1 MTILHQKY
9 TTDKDNPYVIY
20 RAEVTEFP
28 YHWHDEIE
36 IIYILR
42 GSINFVIETQ
52 TYNIKEGDIL
62 FIKSGEIHRC
72 YGGVNCEQIIIEF
85 GHYLDNEILKT
96 QTLIHPGT
104 PGLLSNNLHSEIEE
118 LILQICNEYENK
130 RQAWNFMIKSAL
142 YKIVGLLDREYI
154 KDVKIDLNKN
164 VISGYYN
171 EILHD
176 VFEYIEANY
185 KSDVTIEEI
194 SRVANFSKH
203 YFNKFFKKATN
214 KTFARYIN
222 DVRIE
227 KAQTLLKGSKQSIS
241 DIAYEVGFNSIK
253 TFNRVFKQKV
263 GCTPSEYRLKLSE
276 YKIK

>member
-1 MTILHQKY
+1 
-9 TTDKDNPYVIY
+9 
-20 RAEVTEFP
+20 
-28 YHWHDEIE
+28 
-36 IIYILR
+36 
-42 GSINFVIETQ
+42 
-52 TYNIKEGDIL
+52 
-62 FIKSGEIHRC
+62 
-72 YGGVNCEQIIIEF
+72 
-85 GHYLDNEILKT
+85 
-96 QTLIHPGT
+96 
-104 PGLLSNNLHSEIEE
+104 
-118 LILQICNEYENK
+118 
-130 RQAWNFMIKSAL
+130 MIKSAL

-203 YFNKFFKKATN
+203 YINKFFKKATN